1 ADAALLQARTEGWA
15 AGLQLAAL
23 ALRDRVDPADF
34 VAALSGSQRYL
45 GDYLAGEVLERLPAH
60 LKSFVLQ
67 TSILERMCGELCDVV
82 LRAGAWANSDGRAA
96 DPSSSQHLPASP
108 QAYSQ
113 LILAELERRQ
123 LFVVP
128 L

>member
-23 ALRDRVDPADF
+23 ALHDRVDQADF
-34 VAALSGSQRYL
+34 VAALSATQRYL

-82 LRAGAWANSDGRAA
+82 LGVGSWATGDGRAA
-96 DPSSSQHLPASP
+96 DSSSSQLQTPSP

-113 LILAELERRQ
+113 LILAELER
-123 LFVVP
+123 
-128 L
+128 